1 MVECFVIVAMLAV
14 NAIFA
19 SYEMALASVSRA
31 RLEVLLQAKRRGS
44 SAAAYMKDRMEASLA
59 VVQLGITL
67 AGAIA
72 AATGGAAVDEW
83 LSPVLAGSFGLS
95 SGAAEAVALVML
107 VIPLSAVTIIFA
119 ELVPKMV
126 GIGNKEGVALS
137 LSPAMKAVSMVF
149 YPAVFVFEGIV
160 KRVMRFSQGRWL
172 GGQTAEDQAGLL
184 ELRAAASLARA
195 TRIIGPIEER
205 IVMAAAQLSSR
216 TVDEAMV
223 PARDIAAIP
232 ATASLADALIEA
244 HTHMHTRYPVCTEAG
259 NAQSISGYVTFKDIV
274 TALKVDPSGTGLPG
288 IVRPI
293 RRFPAETTLAQT
305 LTDMVR
311 DRVHI
316 ALVTDGGEVKGLL
329 TMEDIVEELVGDI
342 RDEYDRLPTH
352 LTAIGEGWLAGGGVA
367 VGELAK
373 AMGGNVLAGV
383 DGKLTLAELAERT
396 QEHSPRSGET
406 IQAAGL
412 VVQVRKVRRNRVAEA
427 VVRVADRS
435 GTGTLQV
442 RWPNQSVDHYGS
454 PGADSG

>member
-1 MVECFVIVAMLAV
+1 MESIIEVLVIAAMLAV
-14 NAIFA
+14 NAVFA

-31 RLEVLLQAKRRGS
+31 RVEVLLQAKRRGS
-44 SAAAYMKDRMEASLA
+44 SSAAYMKDRLEASLA

-72 AATGGAAVDEW
+72 AATGGASVEEW
-83 LSPVLAGSFGLS
+83 LSPWLVGSFGLS
-95 SGAAEAVALVML
+95 GGAAEAVALVL
-107 VIPLSAVTIIFA
+107 FVIPLSAVTIIFA

-126 GIGNKEGVALS
+126 GIGNREGVVLA
-137 LSPAMKAVSMVF
+137 LSPAMKVVSMVF
-149 YPAVFVFEGIV
+149 YPAVFVFERIV
-160 KRVMRFSQGRWL
+160 KRVIRFSQGCWL
-172 GGQTAEDQAGLL
+172 GGQKAEDQAGLL

-195 TRIIGPIEER
+195 TRIIGPMEER
-205 IVMAAAQLSSR
+205 IVMAAAQLSAR
-216 TVDEAMV
+216 TVAEAMV
-223 PARDIAAIP
+223 PTRDIAAIP

-244 HTHMHTRYPVCTEAG
+244 HMHMHTRYPVCTEAG

-274 TALKVDPSGTGLPG
+274 TALKVDPSGAGLPG

-305 LTDMVR
+305 LTDMVQ

-316 ALVTDGGEVKGLL
+316 ALVTDGGAVTGLL

-352 LTAIGEGWLAGGGVA
+352 LTAIGEGWLVGGGVA
-367 VGELAK
+367 VGDLAK

-383 DGKLTLAELAERT
+383 DGKLTLSELAQRT
-396 QEHSPRSGET
+396 QEHPPRSGET

-412 VVQVRKVRRNRVAEA
+412 VVQVRKVRRNRLAEA
-427 VVRVADRS
+427 VARVVDGSGAPQVRCPKRVA
-435 GTGTLQV
+435 
-442 RWPNQSVDHYGS
+442 GS
-454 PGADSG
+454 D

>member
-1 MVECFVIVAMLAV
+1 MENIVEFGVIVAMLAI
-14 NAIFA
+14 NAVFA

-31 RLEVLLQAKRRGS
+31 RLEVLLQAKRRG
-44 SAAAYMKDRMEASLA
+44 AQCAVYMKDRLEGSLA

-83 LSPVLAGSFGLS
+83 LSPWLVRSFGLS
-95 SGAAEAVALVML
+95 SGTGEALALML
-107 VIPLSAVTIIFA
+107 FVIPLSAVTIIFA

-126 GIGNKEGVALS
+126 GLSNKEGVVLALS
-137 LSPAMKAVSMVF
+137 PGMKVVSMAF
-149 YPAVFVFEGIV
+149 YPAVWVFEGIV
-160 KRVMRFSQGRWL
+160 KKVMRVGQERWL
-172 GGQTAEDQAGLL
+172 GGQKADDRAGLL

-195 TRIIGPIEER
+195 TRIIGPMEER
-205 IVMAAAQLSSR
+205 IVMAAAQLSAR
-216 TVDEAMV
+216 TLADAMV
-223 PARDIAAIP
+223 PARDIMAIP
-232 ATASLADALIEA
+232 AAASLAEALIEA
-244 HTHMHTRYPVCTEAG
+244 HMHMHTRYPVCAEPG

-293 RRFPAETTLAQT
+293 RRLPAETSLAQA
-305 LTDMVR
+305 LTEMIR

-316 ALVTDGGEVKGLL
+316 ALVTDGAGVKGLL

-352 LTAIGEGWLAGGGVA
+352 LSAIGEGWLVGGGVP

-373 AMGGNVLAGV
+373 AMGGDSWAGA
-383 DGKLTLAELAERT
+383 DGKLTLAELVERARE
-396 QEHSPRSGET
+396 QSPRSGDT
-406 IQAAGL
+406 VQVVGV

-427 VVRVADRS
+427 VVRPAAPA
-435 GTGTLQV
+435 GT
-442 RWPNQSVDHYGS
+442 P
-454 PGADSG
+454 